1 MHAALVIYN
10 NHLFL
15 CKGLS
20 PDSDYKIGIWAA
32 NSQGASNLTF
42 MRVRTN
48 RTSAY
53 QTNNSGR
60 GSSSLPT
67 SAGDQ
72 VRKCDINRVGRPVE
86 ARPGRRCDGQSEGEY
101 LGIRED
107 EVSHKDLRQSLTS
120 LKHLISETMSE
131 LG

>member
-1 MHAALVIYN
+1 MQATLVIYN

-72 VRKCDINRVGRPVE
+72 VRKCDINGLGELSRRDQAVGVTDRV
-86 ARPGRRCDGQSEGEY
+86 
-101 LGIRED
+101 RENIW
-107 EVSHKDLRQSLTS
+107 E
-120 LKHLISETMSE
+120 
-131 LG
+131 